1 MYSNRILPHLSALV
15 IFIIVLVFFLSPV
28 VFGGKHIKQSDIYSH
43 IGMSKEIADF
53 RKAHPGEEPLW
64 TNAMFGGMPAYQIS
78 TLYPG
83 NIVNSIHVGLI
94 RMLSVPFWALLLTMI
109 GFYLLLNT
117 LKINPWISIGAA
129 VAFGLASYTVIV
141 LQAGH
146 NSKVYSMAYMAPVL
160 TGVFLTM
167 RGRLLLGG
175 VLTAVALAFELA
187 AGHLQITYYLAILT
201 LLLGI
206 GEAIRLV
213 TEKKVIYLAKAGAI
227 LAVAVVLAVLPNI
240 TSMYLTNE
248 YGKETTRGRS
258 ELTLDSKTESKTEDG
273 LGIGY
278 ATQWSY
284 GVGETF
290 TLLIPNFN
298 GGASDRIAEYDKAA
312 LKKAPSEMREQI
324 GQGFTAYFG
333 DQPFTSGPVYA
344 GAIFCFL
351 FVLALFI
358 VKDPIKWWLLAATV
372 ISIMFSW
379 GSNAEGLTEFLFHN
393 IPGYNKFRAVSM
405 ILVIACLTIPL
416 MGMLAIK
423 EIMDNP
429 DIFKTQKRAFWIAL
443 GITGG
448 ITFLVAIMPS
458 SFVTAVSDR
467 EVAQVQQSY
476 VKEGMSAG
484 SAQPLLDG
492 LEEVRLSIV
501 SSDAMRSTLFILL
514 AAALVFTFARYRY
527 SVYFFAGG
535 MLVLFAFDMAP
546 VSKRYLS
553 DKGGHF
559 EKRSSKEPNYSPS
572 QSDELILQ
580 DKDPSYRVLNLSVST
595 WNDATTS
602 YYHKSVGGYHGAKL
616 KRYQEL
622 YDWAMEADINE
633 FRSQA
638 SKAQSDSAMQAILSS
653 AATLNMMNT
662 RYLIYSPEG
671 GVIRN
676 QNACG
681 NAWFVSNIKQ
691 VANADSEMV
700 AVQNFNPK
708 TTAVVDKRFEKQL
721 SGFTPSVDS
730 AATIKL
736 TAYQA
741 NKLNYESN
749 SAKEQLAVFSEIYY
763 PNGWNAYIDGKP
775 VEHFRADYVLR
786 AMRIPAGKHQIE
798 FRFEPEFYAKGE
810 SISRIGSI
818 VLLLL
823 LAGVIGWEIR
833 KKRKNNAETVKA
845 A

>member
-1 MYSNRILPHLSALV
+1 ML

-43 IGMSKEIADF
+43 IGMSKEIVDF

-64 TNAMFGGMPAYQIS
+64 TNSMFGGMPAYQIS

-83 NIVNSIHVGLI
+83 NIINSIHIGIV

-109 GFYLLLNT
+109 GFYVLLVT
-117 LKINPWISIGAA
+117 LKINPWVSIGAA

-141 LQAGH
+141 LQVGH

-167 RGRLLLGG
+167 RGRLILGG

-213 TEKKVIYLAKAGAI
+213 TEKKIVYLAKAGAI
-227 LAVAVVLAVLPNI
+227 LVIAVVLAILPNI

-258 ELTLDSKTESKTEDG
+258 ELTLDSETENKTEDG

-298 GGASDRIAEYDKAA
+298 GGASDAIAEYDKAS
-312 LKKAPSEMREQI
+312 LKKAPSEMRQQI

-333 DQPFTSGPVYA
+333 TQPGTSGPVYA

-351 FVLALFI
+351 FVLAMFI

-372 ISIMFSW
+372 ISVMFSW

-393 IPGYNKFRAVSM
+393 FPAYNKFRAVSM
-405 ILVIACLTIPL
+405 ILVIACLAIPL
-416 MGMLAIK
+416 LGMLAIK
-423 EIMDNP
+423 EIMENP
-429 DIFKTQKRAFWIAL
+429 NAIKSNMRSFWIAL
-443 GITGG
+443 GLTGG
-448 ITFLVAIMPS
+448 ITLLVAITPS

-467 EVAQVQQSY
+467 EIAKEQQSY
-476 VKEGMSAG
+476 IKEGMSAS
-484 SAQPLLDG
+484 SAQPVLDA

-501 SSDAMRSTLFILL
+501 SSDAIRSTLFILF
-514 AAALVFTFARYRY
+514 AAILVFTFAHYRY
-527 SVYFFAGG
+527 NTLFFAGG
-535 MLVLFAFDMAP
+535 MLLLFMFDMAP
-546 VSKRYLS
+546 VAKRYLS
-553 DKGGHF
+553 EKGGHY
-559 EKRSSKEPNYSPS
+559 EKRPSKEPEYKPS
-572 QSDELILQ
+572 QSDEMILQ
-580 DKDPSYRVLNLSVST
+580 DKDLSYRVLNLSVST
-595 WNDATTS
+595 WNDATTA

-622 YDWAMEADINE
+622 FDWAMEDDINQ

-638 SKAQSDSAMQAILSS
+638 SKAQSDSAIQAILSS
-653 AATLNMMNT
+653 
-662 RYLIYSPEG
+662 
-671 GVIRN
+671 
-676 QNACG
+676 
-681 NAWFVSNIKQ
+681 
-691 VANADSEMV
+691 
-700 AVQNFNPK
+700 
-708 TTAVVDKRFEKQL
+708 
-721 SGFTPSVDS
+721 
-730 AATIKL
+730 
-736 TAYQA
+736 
-741 NKLNYESN
+741 
-749 SAKEQLAVFSEIYY
+749 
-763 PNGWNAYIDGKP
+763 
-775 VEHFRADYVLR
+775 
-786 AMRIPAGKHQIE
+786 
-798 FRFEPEFYAKGE
+798 
-810 SISRIGSI
+810 
-818 VLLLL
+818 
-823 LAGVIGWEIR
+823 
-833 KKRKNNAETVKA
+833 
-845 A
+845 